1 MEESVDKQKKNN
13 HLNGL
18 RTFAIP
24 FSLEEIQGI
33 ISINTNNSIRLS
45 KEEIINLA
53 FSFHAKGNISGSIK
67 YYQYFIDQGFN
78 DHRVFSNYGL
88 ILRSLGKLKEAE
100 ELTRRAIE
108 LKPDFAEAHSNLG
121 NILRDLGKLND
132 AEKST
137 RKAIQI
143 KPDFA
148 NAYSNLGNILREL
161 ARFEDAE
168 ISANKA
174 IALKPDSAQAHFVLG
189 NIFKAIGNTVE
200 AENLYRKVIK
210 IKPDF
215 AEAHFNLGNILV
227 DLGKIEDAGNLFRK
241 AIKIKPDFAEAYS
254 NLGNILRDLGELE
267 QAEISIRKAI
277 ELKPDYAKPYCN
289 LGNIFLDLNKLEEAE
304 ISQRKAIEIKPDFA
318 QAYSNLGIILRDLGK
333 LEEAEISMT
342 RAINLKP
349 NLREAYFNLSY
360 IQLLKGD
367 YESGLINY
375 EYRNKASNIH
385 GSPNIQQY
393 NNSKLSKRD
402 NLLVISEQGL
412 GDTLQQMRY
421 IPYLRKIGLNISFCA
436 QEKLHSLIKQSGIDP
451 NPIAPDEVSKISEGQ
466 WIPML
471 SLLRYLKVNPNNPI
485 ISRPYIFPNAELIKK
500 WKDLLK
506 QKRKSI
512 IGINWQGN
520 PQSENGSQKGRSF
533 PLETFSTIAN
543 NKNIKLVSL
552 QKGFGSEQLEKCSF
566 KNKFVMCQSEID
578 YTWDFLENA
587 AIIAACDLIITSDT
601 SIAHLAGGIGKPTW
615 LLLKNVP
622 EWRWGTNSDKS
633 FWYPSMKLFR
643 QSERYNWNEVM
654 ERVSIELQKEVGE
667 GI

>member
-1 MEESVDKQKKNN
+1 MKLEKKKMEESVYKQKKNN
-13 HLNGL
+13 HLDGL
-18 RTFAIP
+18 RTVTVP
-24 FSLEEIQGI
+24 FSLEKIQEI
-33 ISINTNNSIRLS
+33 ISITTNTSIKLS

-53 FSFHAKGNISGSIK
+53 FSFHAQGNISGSIE

-100 ELTRRAIE
+100 QLTRRAIE
-108 LKPDFAEAHSNLG
+108 F
-121 NILRDLGKLND
+121 
-132 AEKST
+132 
-137 RKAIQI
+137 

-148 NAYSNLGNILREL
+148 NAYSNLGNILL
-161 ARFEDAE
+161 
-168 ISANKA
+168 
-174 IALKPDSAQAHFVLG
+174 
-189 NIFKAIGNTVE
+189 
-200 AENLYRKVIK
+200 
-210 IKPDF
+210 
-215 AEAHFNLGNILV
+215 
-227 DLGKIEDAGNLFRK
+227 DLG
-241 AIKIKPDFAEAYS
+241 
-254 NLGNILRDLGELE
+254 
-267 QAEISIRKAI
+267 
-277 ELKPDYAKPYCN
+277 
-289 LGNIFLDLNKLEEAE
+289 KLEEAE
-304 ISQRKAIEIKPDFA
+304 IFQSKSIELKPSFA
-318 QAYSNLGIILRDLGK
+318 QAYSNLGNIQRDLGK
-333 LEEAEISMT
+333 LEEAEISIN

-393 NNSKLSKRD
+393 NNSKFSKRD
-402 NLLVISEQGL
+402 NLLIISEQGL

-451 NPIAPDEVSKISEGQ
+451 NPIAPNEVSKISEGQ

-533 PLETFSTIAN
+533 PLETFSTIAK

-578 YTWDFLENA
+578 STWDFLENA

-643 QSERYNWNEVM
+643 QSERNNWNEVM
-654 ERVSIELQKEVGE
+654 DRVSIELQKEVGE